1 MKKGTVI
8 TIIVI
13 ALIIGLVMYMQ
24 RRPVENV
31 EVETEEGPV
40 VTQELVATQTAA
52 SLTTTVDDHISLDG
66 AVLFPFD
73 SAELSDDGKEII
85 DERIGKYRGKVQ
97 DTLDIDVIGY
107 ADNVGDEDYNQT
119 LSEERAQAVADYI
132 DTQTDVP
139 HNSINVKGKGESVAE
154 GDSQEDRALDR
165 RVIVNVKGTLID
177 QE

>member
-1 MKKGTVI
+1 M
-8 TIIVI
+8 
-13 ALIIGLVMYMQ
+13 
-24 RRPVENV
+24 
-31 EVETEEGPV
+31 
-40 VTQELVATQTAA
+40 
-52 SLTTTVDDHISLDG
+52 
-66 AVLFPFD
+66 LFPFD
-73 SAELSDDGKEII
+73 SAELSDDGKAII

-107 ADNVGDEDYNQT
+107 ADNVGDEGYNQT

>member
-1 MKKGTVI
+1 M
-8 TIIVI
+8 
-13 ALIIGLVMYMQ
+13 
-24 RRPVENV
+24 
-31 EVETEEGPV
+31 
-40 VTQELVATQTAA
+40 
-52 SLTTTVDDHISLDG
+52 
-66 AVLFPFD
+66 LFPFD